1 MDIQSWIDK
10 SSTVRPGEELD
21 ADKLAAYLR
30 QHVPG
35 LQDSAALQVEQFPSG
50 HSNLTYLLRVGEREL
65 VLRRPPFGAKI
76 KTAHDMGREYLI
88 LSRLADVYAKV
99 TRTISTSPPVFRA
112 HFTSV
117 PADAATYLD
126 KILTMNLRR

>member
-1 MDIQSWIDK
+1 MDK
-10 SSTVRPGEELD
+10 PATVRPGEELD

-50 HSNLTYLLRVGEREL
+50 HSNLTYLLRVGDREL

-76 KTAHDMGREYLI
+76 KTAHDMGREYLSS
-88 LSRLADVYAKV
+88 LDWPMYAKFPACWPIAKM
-99 TRTISTSPPVFRA
+99 RRCWALP
-112 HFTSV
+112 FT
-117 PADAATYLD
+117 
-126 KILTMNLRR
+126 